1 MKAYIFPGMG
11 AQKVGMGKE
20 LYDNNPEA
28 REMFER
34 VNDTLGFRL
43 SDIMFYGPE
52 EALDE
57 TDVMITAV
65 NAYAMIVTRFMDGF
79 KPDAIIGYSS
89 GEFASFGASRAID
102 VEDAIFR
109 INRYAKKL
117 MAFAKTTDSKMSV
130 VMGLS
135 DAEVENVCSEVG
147 DVWVAN
153 RNFTG
158 HVVISGTRSAV
169 KIANKKLREAG
180 ASRAMMLPFEGGFHS
195 PIMAPVYD
203 NTVELYAGCAFKTP
217 ICPVYSA
224 VKAVPTMEP
233 KEFVEMSYLHH
244 TDGARFRDC
253 IRHALDHGI
262 TEFEEIGA
270 VSVLTPF
277 VRRIR
282 KEWEE
287 EKCNSK

>member
-11 AQKVGMGKE
+11 SQKVGMGKE
-20 LYDNNPEA
+20 LYDSNPEA
-28 REMFER
+28 RAMFER
-34 VNDTLGFRL
+34 VNDILGFRL

-52 EALDE
+52 EALNE

-65 NAYAMIVTRFMDGF
+65 NAYAMIVTRFMDDF
-79 KPDAIIGYSS
+79 KPDAVIGYSS
-89 GEFASFGASRAID
+89 GEFASFGASRAME
-102 VEDAIFR
+102 VEEAVFR

-117 MAFAKTTDSKMSV
+117 MAFAETTDSKMSV
-130 VMGLS
+130 VMGLP
-135 DAEVENVCSEVG
+135 DAEVENICNQVG

-158 HVVISGTRSAV
+158 HVVISGTRYAV

-180 ASRAMMLPFEGGFHS
+180 AFRVMMLPFDGGFHS
-195 PIMAPVYD
+195 PVMAPIYD
-203 NTVELYAGCAFKTP
+203 NTVELYAGCTFTTP

-224 VKAVPTMEP
+224 VEAIPTKAPE
-233 KEFVEMSYLHH
+233 EFVEMSYLHH
-244 TDGARFRDC
+244 SNGARFRDC
-253 IRHALDHGI
+253 IRHALNHGI

-270 VSVLTPF
+270 QQVLTPF
-277 VRRIR
+277 VQRIR

-287 EKCNSK
+287 EKK

>member
-11 AQKVGMGKE
+11 SQKVGMGKE
-20 LYDNNPEA
+20 LYDTNPEA

-34 VNDTLGFRL
+34 INDVLGFRL

-52 EALDE
+52 EALNE
-57 TDVMITAV
+57 TVVMMTAI
-65 NAYAMIVTRFMDGF
+65 NAYAMIVTRFMDDF

-89 GEFASFGASRAID
+89 GEFAAFGASRAID
-102 VEDAIFR
+102 VEDAVLR
-109 INRYAKKL
+109 IYRYSMKQKEFTAKI
-117 MAFAKTTDSKMSV
+117 DSKMSV

-135 DAEVENVCSEVG
+135 DAEVENICNQIG
-147 DVWVAN
+147 DVWLSN

-158 HVVISGTRSAV
+158 NVVISGTRSAV
-169 KIANKKLREAG
+169 KTANKMLREAG
-180 ASRAMMLPFEGGFHS
+180 AFRAMMLPFDGGFHS
-195 PIMAPVYD
+195 PVMTPTYQD
-203 NTVELYAGCAFKTP
+203 GVELFADYNFKTP

-224 VKAVPTMEP
+224 VKAIPTTDP
-233 KEFVEMSYLHH
+233 LEFARMSYLHH
-244 TDGARFRDC
+244 TQGAHFRDC

-270 VSVLTPF
+270 QQVLTPF
-277 VRRIR
+277 VARIR

-287 EKCNSK
+287 EKRQQ